1 MGGVYGGDQARLS
14 TSASLC
20 VRKKE
25 EKKEEGVGL
34 ALNIKNPETERLA
47 RELARRRGTG
57 VTEAV
62 TVALQEELKRE
73 QNRVR
78 EPGSVYEAITKI
90 AEEYRKLPVLD
101 DRTPEEILEYDENGL
116 PR

>member
-1 MGGVYGGDQARLS
+1 
-14 TSASLC
+14 
-20 VRKKE
+20 
-25 EKKEEGVGL
+25 L
-34 ALNIKNPETERLA
+34 ALNIKNPETERMA

-62 TVALQEELKRE
+62 TAALQAELQRE

-78 EPGSVYEAITKI
+78 EPGLAERLLKI
-90 AEEYRKLPVLD
+90 GEEYSKLPTYD
-101 DRTPEEILEYDENGL
+101 DRTDDEILGWDENGL

>member
-1 MGGVYGGDQARLS
+1 M
-14 TSASLC
+14 
-20 VRKKE
+20 
-25 EKKEEGVGL
+25 

-62 TVALQEELKRE
+62 TVALMEELKRE

-78 EPGSVYEAITKI
+78 EPGLAEKLMKI
-90 AEEYRKLPVLD
+90 AEEFRKLPTYD
-101 DRTPEEILEYDENGL
+101 DRSDNEIIGYDENGL

>member
-1 MGGVYGGDQARLS
+1 MSGCG
-14 TSASLC
+14 
-20 VRKKE
+20 RKKE
-25 EKKEEGVGL
+25 EFQEEGGSRPM
-34 ALNIKNPETERLA
+34 ALNIKNAETERLA

-62 TVALQEELKRE
+62 TAALKEELKRE

-78 EPGSVYEAITKI
+78 EPGLADRLMQI
-90 AEEYRKLPVLD
+90 AEEYRKLPIID
-101 DRTPEEILEYDENGL
+101 DRTPEEILDYDENGL

>member
-1 MGGVYGGDQARLS
+1 M
-14 TSASLC
+14 
-20 VRKKE
+20 
-25 EKKEEGVGL
+25 
-34 ALNIKNPETERLA
+34 ALNIKNRETERLA

-62 TVALQEELKRE
+62 TAALQEELKRE

-78 EPGSVYEAITKI
+78 EPGLAERLLEI
-90 AEEYRKLPVLD
+90 AKEFQALPTLD
-101 DRTPEEILEYDENGL
+101 ERSADEIIGYDEHGV

>member
-1 MGGVYGGDQARLS
+1 M
-14 TSASLC
+14 
-20 VRKKE
+20 
-25 EKKEEGVGL
+25 
-34 ALNIKNPETERLA
+34 ALNIKNAETEKLA

-62 TVALQEELKRE
+62 TTALQEELKRE

-78 EPGSVYEAITKI
+78 EAGSVYAAITRI
-90 AEEYRKLPVLD
+90 AEEYRKLPVLN
-101 DRTPEEILEYDENGL
+101 DRTPDEILDYDENGL

>member
-1 MGGVYGGDQARLS
+1 M
-14 TSASLC
+14 
-20 VRKKE
+20 
-25 EKKEEGVGL
+25 
-34 ALNIKNPETERLA
+34 ALNIKNKETERLA

-62 TVALQEELKRE
+62 TAALEEELKRE

-78 EPGSVYEAITKI
+78 EPGLEERLNRI
-90 AEEYRKLPVLD
+90 ADEYSKLPVYDERSD
-101 DRTPEEILEYDENGL
+101 DEILGWDEIGL